1 MNSLDS
7 FHSYLLRK
15 LYNKTARNGDRLAEA
30 EKQVDWGAFRPI
42 IKPMYTNDT
51 PRGGRPNTDPVV
63 MVKLLVLQQWYGL
76 SDPELERQALNRI
89 DFQHFL
95 GFPGDA
101 PDYSTVWQFR
111 ERLAE
116 TGRDKLIWEELQRQL
131 DLKGLKVK
139 KGVVQDASF
148 ITADP
153 GHARADKP
161 RGTEARTRRSR
172 DGAWTKKGSK
182 SFFGF
187 KLHAKVDVDLG
198 LLRDLETTTASV
210 HDSRVDLSRPG
221 EVVYRDK
228 GYFGVE
234 PRGWDAT
241 MRRGTRGHPLGI
253 WDRLRNRRISR
264 KRSPGER
271 PFAVIKRV
279 FGSGHVLVTTVDR
292 VRVKMVFACLCF
304 NLVQLGRLGGGG

>member
-1 MNSLDS
+1 
-7 FHSYLLRK
+7 
-15 LYNKTARNGDRLAEA
+15 
-30 EKQVDWGAFRPI
+30 
-42 IKPMYTNDT
+42 
-51 PRGGRPNTDPVV
+51 V

-116 TGRDKLIWEELQRQL
+116 TGRDRLIWEELQRQL
-131 DLKGLKVK
+131 DAKGLRVR
-139 KGVVQDASF
+139 KGVAQDASF

-172 DGAWTKKGSK
+172 DGSWTKKGGK

-198 LLRDLETTTASV
+198 LLRDLETTAAGV
-210 HDSRVDLSRPG
+210 HDSRVDLSLPG

-241 MRRGTRGHPLGI
+241 MRRASRGHPLGI
-253 WDRLRNRRISR
+253 WDAP
-264 KRSPGER
+264 KCE
-271 PFAVIKRV
+271 
-279 FGSGHVLVTTVDR
+279 D
-292 VRVKMVFACLCF
+292 
-304 NLVQLGRLGGGG
+304 